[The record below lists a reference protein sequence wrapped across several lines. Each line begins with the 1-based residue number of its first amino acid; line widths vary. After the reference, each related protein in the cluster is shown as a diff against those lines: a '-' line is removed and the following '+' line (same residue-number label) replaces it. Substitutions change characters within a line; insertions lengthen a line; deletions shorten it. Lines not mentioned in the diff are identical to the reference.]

1 MIEGGNPVET
11 RDGGF
16 GFAGGGS
23 EERGLDNG
31 VAGVMIRLLAGLQR
45 AWLEVEL
52 VWIEDFER
60 IEEFAM

>member
-1 MIEGGNPVET
+1 MIEGGYPVET

-31 VAGVMIRLLAGLQR
+31 VAGVMIRHLADLER
-45 AWLEVEL
+45 VWLEVIL
-52 VWIEDFER
+52 V
-60 IEEFAM
+60 